1 MQCMAAP
8 ANGMARKDAMK
19 LAMVVGQVVCT
30 VKHPGLGLDRLLL
43 VQGLDGKGRPD
54 GERLVAS
61 DAIGAGNG
69 EWVLLAS
76 GSSARHASSDGS
88 APIDLCVIGIV
99 DETVLDGEV
108 FYRK

>member
-1 MQCMAAP
+1 
-8 ANGMARKDAMK
+8 MK
-19 LAMVVGQVVCT
+19 LAVVVGQVVCT

-43 VQGLDGKGRPD
+43 VQGVDSDGRPTA
-54 GERLVAS
+54 ERLVAS

-76 GSSARHASSDGS
+76 GSSARQTSADGR

-99 DETVLDGEV
+99 DEAVVEGEI